1 MLADDCETMFGHKP
15 EVVQGKGGAGD
26 VILAIRADKK
36 LGKEGYTVKVT
47 DRILLTAPES
57 IGVYWGTRTLLQ
69 IAEQSENHQ
78 FPKGTLRDFPDY
90 AMRGF
95 MIDCGRKFIPLSFLQ
110 DYVKIMA
117 YYKMNT
123 LQIHLNDN
131 GFKQFFGH
139 DWSKTYAAFR
149 LESDT
154 YPGLAA
160 EDGYYTKREFIDLQK
175 LAENLYVEII
185 PEIDAPAHTLAF
197 THYKPEIGSK
207 EYGMDHLDLFNLETY
222 KFMDGLFKEYLEG
235 DEPVFRGKKVH
246 IGTDE
251 YSNKK
256 KM

>member
-1 MLADDCETMFGHKP
+1 MILVALCLVCPGVSAVVNPKPFVIPELKEWKGAEGAFVPTETTKIVCPANQPELLRIARMLADDCETMFGHKP

-95 MIDCGRKFIPLSFLQ
+95 MIGCGRKFIPLSFLQ

-117 YYKMNT
+117 LNSSSGTIGRKLMQPSVWSRILIRVWLPKTAITPSMNLSIYKSWLRT
-123 LQIHLNDN
+123 
-131 GFKQFFGH
+131 
-139 DWSKTYAAFR
+139 
-149 LESDT
+149 
-154 YPGLAA
+154 
-160 EDGYYTKREFIDLQK
+160 
-175 LAENLYVEII
+175 
-185 PEIDAPAHTLAF
+185 F
-197 THYKPEIGSK
+197 T
-207 EYGMDHLDLFNLETY
+207 
-222 KFMDGLFKEYLEG
+222 
-235 DEPVFRGKKVH
+235 
-246 IGTDE
+246 
-251 YSNKK
+251 
-256 KM
+256 